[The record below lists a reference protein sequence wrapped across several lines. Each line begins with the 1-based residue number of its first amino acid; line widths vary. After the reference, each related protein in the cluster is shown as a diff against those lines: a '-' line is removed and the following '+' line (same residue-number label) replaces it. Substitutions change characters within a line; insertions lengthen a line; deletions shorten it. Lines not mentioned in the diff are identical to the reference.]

1 MSLKTKQVYA
11 RVTENE
17 LKKIM
22 KKAKNGDYKNLSEY
36 LRDKVVNKKI
46 IEYDFGDLNER
57 LSIFGDRLN
66 HTVIL
71 CHQGVI
77 DTVDMTSFLVE
88 MKEIHKLVADAKVV
102 EIENN

>member
-1 MSLKTKQVYA
+1 MSLKTKQLYA

-46 IEYDFGDLNER
+46 IEYDLKDINER
-57 LSIFGDRLN
+57 LTRVGRELN
-66 HTVIL
+66 HLVML
-71 CHQGVI
+71 CHQGHI
-77 DTVDMTSFLVE
+77 DTLDLTKYTRE
-88 MKEIHKLVADAKVV
+88 MELLRIALNEKFNE
-102 EIENN
+102 